1 MPFGDFPLKDKIA
14 VVTGAGSGIN
24 LSFAQFAVQA
34 GARVIVADLKLTSD
48 GEKFMSGEGAKA
60 ARFVKCDVSKRADLE
75 NLVTASQKE
84 FGDVPDIYIAGAG
97 VFEPAWSNF
106 WDDTEADGYAQVDI
120 NINHPI
126 KLARIAIRS
135 LLKANKKGVFLITA
149 SLAGF
154 SGTFSA
160 PLYCA
165 TKHAVVG
172 FVRSMAELDRLE
184 GIKVCAVAP
193 ALVRTPLWTDY
204 PEKMK
209 QFGYTLENTI
219 GPEDVARHMVDLVTN
234 GKYPGGTCLETS
246 IGGARELGTWNIP
259 APAFVGTK
267 VPDAVIEMNYKPML
281 EMMKKERGS
290 KI

>member
-1 MPFGDFPLKDKIA
+1 MPFGDFPLKDKIV

-24 LSFAQFAVQA
+24 LSFAQLAVQA

-84 FGDVPDIYIAGAG
+84 FGDVPDVYIAGAG

-106 WDDTEADGYAQVDI
+106 WDDTEEDGYAQVDI

-154 SGTFSA
+154 S
-160 PLYCA
+160 
-165 TKHAVVG
+165 
-172 FVRSMAELDRLE
+172 
-184 GIKVCAVAP
+184 VCAVAP
-193 ALVRTPLWTDY
+193 GLVRTPLWTDY

-219 GPEDVARHMVDLVTN
+219 GPEDVASHMVNLVTN

-246 IGGARELGTWNIP
+246 VGGARELGTWNIP
-259 APAFVGTK
+259 APASIGTK

-281 EMMKKERGS
+281 EMMRKERGS
-290 KI
+290 TSRL